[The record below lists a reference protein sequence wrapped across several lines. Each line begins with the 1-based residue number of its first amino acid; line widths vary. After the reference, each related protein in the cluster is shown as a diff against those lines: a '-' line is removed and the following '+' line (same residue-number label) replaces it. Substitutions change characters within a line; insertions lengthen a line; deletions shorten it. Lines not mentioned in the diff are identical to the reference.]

1 MSKKTEHIARQND
14 RASFHS
20 EEVQEIMGRQ
30 PSWILRW
37 GITVIFAIAAAIIL
51 GCYFIKY
58 PQTVS
63 ADITLTSD
71 YPPSDLAAKAS
82 GILDSVSVANGEK
95 VGQGQLLALI
105 SSAARYEDIVY
116 VERMLAAGEV
126 VKVPAKE
133 SDRYHALES
142 LRLGDLQRD
151 WVDYLRTC
159 SDYADYLRIDQI
171 GKKKSL
177 LASQIEQAKEYYGIL
192 ERQRSMI
199 AEEFAYEQKTLTR
212 DSILFKKDV
221 IAEAEYDNTVKA
233 YISKK
238 NSLAGF
244 DASMSSA
251 HLSRLQL
258 EQQIL
263 ELETQQTVELAEFE
277 RRLAQSKES
286 LLGQIALWKEQYA
299 IIAPYAGIVSLQ
311 NVWGR
316 GQRVDAGD
324 VIASIA
330 PAGEMKVMGRLKVP
344 SSGFGKVMVGQPVNI
359 KLNGFPYLEFGI
371 LKGKVAAISSV
382 PEETPGGLA
391 YTVDVELPGGLES
404 TYRKKLPF
412 VQNMDGSA
420 DIVTE
425 DLRLID
431 RFVQPIRSLF
441 RNR

>member
-1 MSKKTEHIARQND
+1 MNEEMEHKELQESN
-14 RASFHS
+14 ASFHC
-20 EEVQEIMGRQ
+20 EEVQEIMGRT

-37 GITVIFAIAAAIIL
+37 GITIIFLIAAAIIL

-71 YPPSDLAAKAS
+71 NPPSDLAAKAT
-82 GILDSVSVANGEK
+82 GILDSVSVSNGDT

-105 SSAARYEDIVY
+105 SSAARYEDIIF
-116 VERMLAAGEV
+116 VEDRLLSGEAD
-126 VKVPAKE
+126 KFPAKE
-133 SDRYHALES
+133 SEDYRALEA

-159 SDYADYLRIDQI
+159 SDYGDYLRIDQI
-171 GKKKSL
+171 GKKKAL
-177 LASQIEQAKEYYGIL
+177 LASQVARAGEYYGKL
-192 ERQRSMI
+192 EKQRETI
-199 AEEFAYEQKTLTR
+199 EEELAYERKNLRR
-212 DSILFKKDV
+212 DSLLFQKKV
-221 IAEAEYDNTVKA
+221 MAEAEYENTLKA

-244 DASMSSA
+244 DASMASA
-251 HLSRLQL
+251 QLNRLQL

-263 ELETQQTVELAEFE
+263 ELETQRTVDVAEYE
-277 RRLAQSKES
+277 RRLAQTKES

-299 IIAPYAGIVSLQ
+299 IIAPYSGVVSLQ

-316 GQRVDAGD
+316 GQRIDVGD

-330 PAGEMKVMGRLKVP
+330 PAGEMKVMGRLKAP

-371 LKGKVAAISSV
+371 LKGRVASISSV
-382 PEETPGGLA
+382 PEETPVGLV
-391 YTVDVELPGGLES
+391 YTVDVELPKGLES
-404 TYRKKLPF
+404 TYHKQLPF

-431 RFVQPIRSLF
+431 RFIQPIRSLF

>member
-1 MSKKTEHIARQND
+1 MSRRKEHKARQND
-14 RASFHS
+14 ASFHS

-37 GITVIFAIAAAIIL
+37 GITVIFALAAAIIL

-58 PQTVS
+58 PQTLS

-82 GILDSVSVANGEK
+82 GILDSVSVSNGEK
-95 VGQGQLLALI
+95 VESGRLLALI

-116 VERMLAAGEV
+116 VEKMLVAEEAD
-126 VKVPAKE
+126 KVLAKE
-133 SDRYHALES
+133 SDYQALES

-177 LASQIEQAKEYYGIL
+177 LASQIRQAREYYGIL

-199 AEEFAYEQKTLTR
+199 EEEFAYEQKALMR
-212 DSILFKKDV
+212 DSILFKKDI

-277 RRLAQSKES
+277 RRLAQAKES

-299 IIAPYAGIVSLQ
+299 IMAPYAGIVSLQ

-371 LKGKVAAISSV
+371 LKGEVAAISSV

-391 YTVDVELPGGLES
+391 YTVDVALPRGLES
-404 TYRKKLPF
+404 TYRKELPF

-420 DIVTE
+420 EIITE

-431 RFVQPIRSLF
+431 RFVQPIRSLL
-441 RNR
+441 RNH